1 MSREAARIVAAGNKI
16 PPQAERKA
24 ARTCKK
30 LPVAS
35 FCASET
41 AERMP
46 LGAAEGFNW
55 ACAKPPLRRAESR
68 FAEPRSFL
76 KKVLIVAVRS
86 CGCGGLIRGLKN
98 LETSCERN
106 VFTFFLRRAKRTK
119 KHARGLRTSGLRGR
133 FKALSKKIQQS
144 FPAARVETG
153 FACKLPA

>member
-86 CGCGGLIRGLKN
+86 CGCGALIRGLEN
-98 LETSCERN
+98 LGASYEGVR
-106 VFTFFLRRAKRTK
+106 VVTFCIVQKVTK
-119 KHARGLRTSGLRGR
+119 KHAGLRPATCDSKLCRRR
-133 FKALSKKIQQS
+133 FQQS
-144 FPAARVETG
+144 FPTARAEIGFSHKTAAKR
-153 FACKLPA
+153 L

>member
-1 MSREAARIVAAGNKI
+1 MSREAARIVAVGNKI

-76 KKVLIVAVRS
+76 KKVLIVAVRR
-86 CGCGGLIRGLKN
+86 CHCGGLIRGLLN
-98 LETSCERN
+98 LETSCERD
-106 VFTFFLRRAKRTK
+106 VFRTFRLYEKNQKYT
-119 KHARGLRTSGLRGR
+119 RGLRTSGLRGR
-133 FKALSKKIQQS
+133 FKALPEVILQS
-144 FPAARVETG
+144 FPAARDETG
-153 FACKLPA
+153 FACKTAA

>member
-86 CGCGGLIRGLKN
+86 CGYGGLIRGLQN
-98 LETSCERN
+98 LGASCERD
-106 VFTFFLRRAKRTK
+106 VFRAFRVYE
-119 KHARGLRTSGLRGR
+119 KHQKYTRGLRTSGLRGR
-133 FKALSKKIQQS
+133 FKSPLDTRFRLK
-144 FPAARVETG
+144 
-153 FACKLPA
+153 